1 MKNQIQ
7 ASIELTKLMNSKE
20 KFAFLNIAKSSIV
33 SLSKKNAD
41 GTPSRFNKE
50 IIRSINL
57 SDSRIIKSIPESL
70 VEEVVASKH
79 SGIGLVDDGKFYS
92 PNLFEYY
99 YENNKEVYNSIF
111 NFYIKNTNTAVVSF
125 HDKKTIYKFMG
136 FKTNV
141 ISVPFNNY
149 FSRLEDTFEKIA
161 ALEGKIDYCIL
172 DCSSLGL
179 ALSNSIWNKLNMSI
193 IDLGKTISY
202 SKTYNTAE

>member
-1 MKNQIQ
+1 MKNQAQ
-7 ASIELTKLMNSKE
+7 ASIELTKLMNGKE
-20 KFAFLNIAKSSIV
+20 KFAFLNISKSSIV
-33 SLSKKNAD
+33 SLSKKNPD
-41 GTPSRFNKE
+41 GTPSKFNKE
-50 IIRSINL
+50 VVRSINL
-57 SDSRIIKSIPESL
+57 SDKRIIKSIPESL
-70 VEEVVASKH
+70 VEEVLAAKH

-99 YENNKEVYNSIF
+99 YENNKEIYNTIF
-111 NFYIKNTNTAVVSF
+111 DFYIKNTKNVVVSF

-141 ISVPFNNY
+141 INVPFNNY
-149 FSRLEDTFEKIA
+149 VSRLEDTFEKIA
-161 ALEGKIDYCIL
+161 ALDGKIEYCIL

-202 SKTYNTAE
+202 SKTYNSAE

>member
-7 ASIELTKLMNSKE
+7 ASIELTKLMSSKE
-20 KFAFLNIAKSSIV
+20 KFGFINISKSSIV

-41 GTPSRFNKE
+41 GTPSKFNKE
-50 IIRSINL
+50 IVRSINL
-57 SDSRIIKSIPESL
+57 SDKRIIKNIPETL
-70 VEEVVASKH
+70 VDEVTAAKH
-79 SGIGLVDDGKFYS
+79 SGIGLVDDGKFYT

-99 YENNKEVYNSIF
+99 YENNKDVYNSIF
-111 NFYIKNTNTAVVSF
+111 DFYIKNTQSAVVSF

-141 ISVPFNNY
+141 INVPFNNY

-161 ALEGKIDYCIL
+161 ALDGKIEYCIL

-202 SKTYNTAE
+202 SKTYNLAE

>member
-7 ASIELTKLMNSKE
+7 ASIELTKLMNGKE
-20 KFAFLNIAKSSIV
+20 KFAFLNIAKASIV
-33 SLSKKNAD
+33 SLSKKNDNNIPA
-41 GTPSRFNKE
+41 SFNKE

-57 SDSRIIKSIPESL
+57 NDKRIIKNVPDALADEI
-70 VEEVVASKH
+70 VNKKH
-79 SGIGLVDDGKFYS
+79 SSIGMVDDGRFFT

-99 YENNKEVYNSIF
+99 YENNKEVYDAIF
-111 NFYIKNTNTAVVSF
+111 EFYVKNTNSVVISF

-141 ISVPFNNY
+141 INVSFNNY
-149 FSRLEDTFEKIA
+149 HNKLDETFEKLA
-161 ALEGKIDYCIL
+161 ALEGKVEYCIM

-179 ALSNSIWNKLNMSI
+179 ALSNSIWNKLDMSI

-202 SKTYNTAE
+202 SRTHSVAG

>member
-7 ASIELTKLMNSKE
+7 ASIELTKLMSGKE
-20 KFAFLNIAKSSIV
+20 KFGFINISKSSIV

-41 GTPSRFNKE
+41 GTPSKFNKE
-50 IIRSINL
+50 IVRSINL
-57 SDSRIIKSIPESL
+57 SDKRIIKNIPETL
-70 VEEVVASKH
+70 VDEVAAAKH

-99 YENNKEVYNSIF
+99 YENNRDVYNSIF
-111 NFYIKNTNTAVVSF
+111 DFYIKNTDSAVVSF

-141 ISVPFNNY
+141 INVPFNNY

-161 ALEGKIDYCIL
+161 ALDGKIEYCIL

-202 SKTYNTAE
+202 SKTYNLAE